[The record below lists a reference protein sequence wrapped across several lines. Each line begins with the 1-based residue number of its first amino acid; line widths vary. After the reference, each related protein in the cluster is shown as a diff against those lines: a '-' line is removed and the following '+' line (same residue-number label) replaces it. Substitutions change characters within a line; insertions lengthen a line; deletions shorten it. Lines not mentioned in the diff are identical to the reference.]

1 MEFEG
6 VPEDQDEDEYESL
19 IMDLK
24 FSDNDKEEDPE
35 FDQFITGFGKVNG
48 ATTVALLNDQSAQHA
63 ITRTDPS
70 DQSTYITEGRYSS
83 TTFQGI
89 MVDTGAARWSTAGQD
104 QFYAL
109 QKVQDVKLDKT
120 RAGQAKIHFGIG
132 VTTSIGTADV
142 DTPLGTI
149 TFHVV
154 PANTPFLFCLYDMD
168 NLKVKFDNLENV
180 LVQGNKKI
188 PVIRKYGHPFMLLER
203 FEATLVQNYTVDIAK
218 CHLTD
223 TELR

>member
-1 MEFEG
+1 
-6 VPEDQDEDEYESL
+6 
-19 IMDLK
+19 MDLK
-24 FSDNDKEEDPE
+24 FSDNDKEEDLE

-180 LVQGNKKI
+180 LV
-188 PVIRKYGHPFMLLER
+188 
-203 FEATLVQNYTVDIAK
+203 
-218 CHLTD
+218 
-223 TELR
+223 

>member
-1 MEFEG
+1 M
-6 VPEDQDEDEYESL
+6 
-19 IMDLK
+19 
-24 FSDNDKEEDPE
+24 
-35 FDQFITGFGKVNG
+35 
-48 ATTVALLNDQSAQHA
+48 
-63 ITRTDPS
+63 DPS
-70 DQSTYITEGRYSS
+70 ASTYIAEGRYSS
-83 TTFQGI
+83 SMFKGI

-109 QKVQDVKLDKT
+109 QKIRDIKLNKT

-203 FEATLVQNYTVDIAK
+203 FEATLVQNYTADIAE

-223 TELR
+223 TELRQLHRRFGHPSVQRFIQVLQRSGHEVSRRAVEHLTKYC